1 MTSKRNFGIALSY
14 VFLLF
19 LFIAPARADEF
30 ARGVLW
36 EISGAAQAT
45 SYVLGTIH
53 SDDPRVTRIPAEV
66 EQVFNTAQSFTAE
79 LDMNMSTMLS
89 AQQSMLF
96 TDGRTLDG
104 VLGQARFRRTV
115 ELTAHYGLP
124 EPIIR
129 QMKPWAIAVQLSLPR
144 PQSGMFLDLLLYQQA
159 QGKGLPV
166 HGLET
171 VTEQLSVFDDMPMQQ
186 QVIMLDEAL
195 DNYKEMPA
203 MIDRLVQLYLQRD
216 LAGLQKYNAQQMQKS
231 DRALADY
238 VENKLLIERNRRMV
252 ERMQPR
258 LREGKAFIAVGA
270 LHLPGEHGILKLL
283 QEQGYKLKALY

>member
-1 MTSKRNFGIALSY
+1 MTNKRNFGIALSY

-19 LFIAPARADEF
+19 LFIAPVRADEF

-45 SYVLGTIH
+45 SHVLGTIH

-79 LDMNMSTMLS
+79 LDMNMNTMLS

-129 QMKPWAIAVQLSLPR
+129 QMKPWAVAVQLSLPR
-144 PQSGMFLDLLLYQQA
+144 PQSGLFLDLLLYQQA

-171 VTEQLSVFDDMPMQQ
+171 VTEQLSVFDDMPMQK

-270 LHLPGEHGILKLL
+270 LHLPGEHGILNLL

>member
-19 LFIAPARADEF
+19 LFIAQARADEF

-36 EISGAAQAT
+36 EISGAAQGT
-45 SYVLGTIH
+45 SHVLGTIH

-115 ELTAHYGLP
+115 ELTAHSGLP

-144 PQSGMFLDLLLYQQA
+144 PQSGLFLDLLLYQQA

-171 VTEQLSVFDDMPMQQ
+171 VTEQLSVFDDMPMQK

-270 LHLPGEHGILKLL
+270 LHLPGEHGILNLL
-283 QEQGYKLKALY
+283 QEQGYRLKALY